1 MGVSL
6 GKLFLSAHGSTK
18 RNFHCARW
26 PSRRACD
33 ICGTESKALSDP
45 FKLFGRLILAGFKIT
60 GYLLTGVVEAAWYV
74 AHGRRDL
81 LGQVIGDLG
90 RSVTNAFAKVLGD

>member
-1 MGVSL
+1 
-6 GKLFLSAHGSTK
+6 
-18 RNFHCARW
+18 
-26 PSRRACD
+26 
-33 ICGTESKALSDP
+33 LSDP

-60 GYLLTGVVEAAWYV
+60 GYLLTGAAEAAWYI

-90 RSVTNAFAKVLGD
+90 RGITDAFARVFAD